1 MANVLVRL
9 NVQQY
14 NKWRPIFDEFAA
26 LRKTHGSRGGRL
38 FWTSDKPNQV
48 SILFDWDSLEKARGF
63 FQLDE
68 VRAGMQRAGVQGPPD
83 LIFVESG
90 EQIAA

>member
-38 FWTSDKPNQV
+38 FWANDKPNQV
-48 SILFDWDSLEKARGF
+48 SILFDWDTLEHARGF

-68 VRAGMQRAGVQGPPD
+68 VRAGMQRAGVQGSPD
-83 LIFVESG
+83 LTFVESG
-90 EQIAA
+90 EPIAT